1 METPFVNIHTHRPT
15 GHGIEPASVGIHP
28 WEAAEGDLAT
38 VREPMSAR
46 HQIVG
51 EIGLDYLRP
60 TARRNCG
67 FSKGSCDWPRRP
79 ENPSYCTA

>member
-38 VREPMSAR
+38 VREHVGPA
-46 HQIVG
+46 QIVG

-60 TARRNCG
+60 ARRNCG

>member
-38 VREPMSAR
+38 VREHVARHRSSAR
-46 HQIVG
+46 SVSTTCV
-51 EIGLDYLRP
+51 P

>member
-38 VREPMSAR
+38 VREHVGPA
-46 HQIVG
+46 QIVG
-51 EIGLDYLRP
+51 EISTTCVP